1 LNPHQGVVVIKRIVF
16 TLLVSVAGFAA
27 IVSIEDPDM
36 RFDAIAYG
44 RAEGAS
50 VCRVSG

>member
-1 LNPHQGVVVIKRIVF
+1 MIKRIVF
-16 TLLVSVAGFAA
+16 TLLVSAAGFAA
-27 IVSIEDPDM
+27 IVSLEDPDM

-44 RAEGAS
+44 RAEGAW